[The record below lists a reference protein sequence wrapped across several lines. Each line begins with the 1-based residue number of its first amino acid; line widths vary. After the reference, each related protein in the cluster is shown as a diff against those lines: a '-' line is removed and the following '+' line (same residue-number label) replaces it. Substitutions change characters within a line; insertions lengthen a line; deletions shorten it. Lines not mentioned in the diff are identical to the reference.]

1 MAIKMIKIYS
11 GLKRISIPL
20 LLVETLP
27 FSRKSE
33 QYAVSMHMNRD
44 RTKRGAGGGE
54 WFLDQS
60 LVYKI
65 QNQPI

>member
-11 GLKRISIPL
+11 ELKRISIPL
-20 LLVETLP
+20 PLVETLP
-27 FSRKSE
+27 LVENLSS
-33 QYAVSMHMNRD
+33 AVSMHMNRD

-54 WFLDQS
+54 WFLDQP
-60 LVYKI
+60 LAYKI